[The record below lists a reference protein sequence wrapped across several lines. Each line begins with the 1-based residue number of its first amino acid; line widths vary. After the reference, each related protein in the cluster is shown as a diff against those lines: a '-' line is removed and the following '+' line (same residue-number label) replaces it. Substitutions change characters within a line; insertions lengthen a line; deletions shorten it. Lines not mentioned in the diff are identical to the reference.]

1 VGFVFYAT
9 KTSGSVILGGG
20 MSFVFYDTE
29 TTGINTSFDQILQ
42 FAAIKT
48 DADLNIVERFEIR
61 SRLLPF
67 VVPAPGAL
75 RVTKMTIERLHDPAT
90 PSHYDMVRAIRA
102 KLLEWSPA
110 IFLGYNSLRFD
121 EELMR
126 QALYQ
131 TLHRPYLT
139 NTDGN
144 CRGDVLALVQS
155 VSEFEPDCLSVPI
168 GPKGVAVFKLDQ
180 LAPANGFAHENAHD
194 ALADV
199 EATIHL
205 CRLIRDGAGEQWS
218 RFLRFTQKAA
228 AVEFLDEGDPFL
240 LTEFY
245 FNKPKHM
252 PVLRIGQ
259 EVGQPNVSIC
269 FDLARDLDSFRNLT
283 DAQLQNLILSSPK
296 PLRKIKANAA
306 PTMSAL
312 DDVPVHLLGGLTHD
326 DVAARA
332 ADLQSD
338 EALIARLLAAYEATK
353 TEYEP
358 SPHIE
363 QQIYGGDFPTP
374 ADYQLM
380 DRFHETPW
388 AERHTLTGQFI
399 DPKFGF
405 IAKRLIF
412 ANDPNHLPDADR
424 AEMAGHVSSRLLVPD
439 DAEVKWTT
447 LTKAKAECAKMLA
460 SADPDDLPLLQ
471 GYAQYLDIQIVSLTV

>member
-1 VGFVFYAT
+1 MGLVFYAT
-9 KTSGSVILGGG
+9 KTSGTVTNGGG

-42 FAAIKT
+42 FAGIKT

-75 RVTKMTIERLHDPAT
+75 RVTKMTIERLHDPVT
-90 PSHYDMVRAIRA
+90 PTHYDMMRAIRA

-144 CRGDVLALVQS
+144 CRGDILPLVQS

-168 GPKGVAVFKLDQ
+168 GNKGVAVFKLDQ

-205 CRLIRDGAGEQWS
+205 CRLIRDGAGGQWS

-269 FDLARDLDSFRNLT
+269 FDLGRDLDSFRNLT

-312 DDVPVHLLGGLTHD
+312 DDIAEHLLGGLSHD
-326 DVAARA
+326 DVATRA
-332 ADLQSD
+332 VDLQSD

-353 TEYEP
+353 TVYEP

-363 QQIYGGDFPTP
+363 QQIYGGDFTTP
-374 ADYQLM
+374 SDYQLM
-380 DRFHETPW
+380 DRFHEMPW
-388 AERHTLTGQFI
+388 AERHTLTRQFL

-412 ANDPNHLPDADR
+412 ANDPSHLPEADR
-424 AEMAGHVSSRLLVPD
+424 AEMAGHVQSRVAAPD
-439 DAEVKWTT
+439 DIGVKWTT
-447 LTKAKAECAKMLA
+447 LTKALGECDKLLTGAGAEDNEILV
-460 SADPDDLPLLQ
+460 
-471 GYAQYLDIQIVSLTV
+471 GYRKYLVERIAAW